1 MFSRVLICLAFLT
14 PSLVDAET
22 LQRENFVRS
31 KAAVLEALQAKPS
44 DLFNSQK
51 EIPLYQYE
59 SDNADNLKT
68 KKATSPF
75 LEAILDIQ
83 KNPKLQNDSQ
93 IQGQL
98 LRLFRHHPYTHI
110 RTTALSALPLDHP
123 EHAAFNNK
131 NYHYSNI
138 PKISYSAIQKEINES
153 VGYCTYGK
161 PLKPCSSCNTDEE
174 TAALT
179 PIQNGKKMKNIRVTA
194 RDVEGGKL
202 AGYSYFLLKH
212 GFGYYSDYHS
222 QNDLGL
228 HYIPSEDELP
238 TKFIYPENIRYIS
251 HQKND
256 KTFWGVTSWP
266 GKCGQSSIVK
276 ITERS
281 KGRFDVQPHTQLPGT
296 VEGVGEGKNGD
307 LYLYFGNEDSFA
319 RQCKPITMAF
329 EISRYSNNPPI
340 IFTTD
345 GNIRSACET
354 DAKQF

>member
-1 MFSRVLICLAFLT
+1 MFSRVFICLAFLT
-14 PSLVDAET
+14 PNLVDAET
-22 LQRENFVRS
+22 LKRDNFALS
-31 KAAVLEALQAKPS
+31 KATVLEALQAKPS
-44 DLFNSQK
+44 DLFSSRR

-68 KKATSPF
+68 KKAPSRF
-75 LEAILDIQ
+75 LKAISDIQ
-83 KNPKLQNDSQ
+83 KNPKLQNDPQ

-123 EHAAFNNK
+123 EHSVFNNK
-131 NYHYSNI
+131 NYQYSNI
-138 PKISYSAIQKEINES
+138 PKINYYAIQKEINES

-161 PLKPCSSCNTDEE
+161 PLKPCSSCNADEE

-194 RDVEGGKL
+194 RDVEEGKL
-202 AGYSYFLLKH
+202 VGYSYFLLKH
-212 GFGYYSDYHS
+212 GIGYYSDYRS
-222 QNDLGL
+222 QKDLGL
-228 HYIPSEDELP
+228 HYIPNDYEVP

-281 KGRFDVQPHTQLPGT
+281 KGSFYVQPHTQLPGT
-296 VEGVGEGKNGD
+296 VEGVGEGENGD

-319 RQCKPITMAF
+319 RQCKPTTMPNEA
-329 EISRYSNNPPI
+329 SRYSNNPPI
-340 IFTTD
+340 ILTTD